1 MSITSIPS
9 QFSNFFKSKIGQP
22 FIIYEIDA
30 LTAKTPSELAQYA
43 AIQFDA
49 VYRYGYRNEARVPYQ
64 PLENGSYT
72 IDSVLDTPFILK
84 VTGVISMIFNNSVVY
99 DYSSIEDITDTLL
112 EYLQNQ
118 KQIIIFKN
126 QPFFTIYNP
135 MHMIDFQYD
144 VTPDNITLYADMVF
158 QQTRTASIGT
168 ISTGQPVLSNQNKLT
183 NPTNVNIHDNGIVAP
198 NTNPNISETLVP
210 PII

>member
-1 MSITSIPS
+1 
-9 QFSNFFKSKIGQP
+9 
-22 FIIYEIDA
+22 
-30 LTAKTPSELAQYA
+30 
-43 AIQFDA
+43 
-49 VYRYGYRNEARVPYQ
+49 
-64 PLENGSYT
+64 
-72 IDSVLDTPFILK
+72 
-84 VTGVISMIFNNSVVY
+84 
-99 DYSSIEDITDTLL
+99 
-112 EYLQNQ
+112 
-118 KQIIIFKN
+118 
-126 QPFFTIYNP
+126 
-135 MHMIDFQYD
+135 MIDFQYD